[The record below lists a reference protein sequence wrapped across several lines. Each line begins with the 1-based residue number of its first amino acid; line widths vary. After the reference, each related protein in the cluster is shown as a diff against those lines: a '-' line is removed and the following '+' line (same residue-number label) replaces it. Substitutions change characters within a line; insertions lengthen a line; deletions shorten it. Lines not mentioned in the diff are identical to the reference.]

1 MLWVPLKDVAQNC
14 VSLSVL
20 QELVAV
26 VKQLLVTNSILT
38 LWAFYN
44 HGSVQKMCAFY
55 KHLIKVCVSPS

>member
-26 VKQLLVTNSILT
+26 PRQALVTNSILLCGLFT
-38 LWAFYN
+38 IEDQCKEVRFQQTNNQGLRR
-44 HGSVQKMCAFY
+44 
-55 KHLIKVCVSPS
+55 

>member
-26 VKQLLVTNSILT
+26 VKQLLVTNSILLFGLFT
-38 LWAFYN
+38 ITD
-44 HGSVQKMCAFY
+44 QCIKCALFTNT
-55 KHLIKVCVSPS
+55 